1 MYVPNP
7 VVPLSVAV
15 LTTSYPL
22 EECSPSGIFVAR
34 LMEAMPSGVAVTI
47 ITPASTR
54 VGSPLIRKGIRI
66 LPVRYAPRA
75 MQLLAHEPGGLPVAL
90 RQSPILYAI
99 LPLLIVCLV
108 LKTLQSCRYARVLH
122 ANWAVN
128 GCIAGIVGG
137 LTGRPVLISL
147 RGEDVSRARVRLGA
161 RLTLALA
168 LRLSRRIVAVSHD
181 MAAWLC
187 ENFPW
192 AAGRISVIEN
202 GVAPAFLTIGAAR
215 SSRTLSSPLIVS
227 VGSLIPRKGHSVLIA
242 ALARCSDLPWR
253 LRLVGDG
260 SSRKSLVEQAKLL
273 GILERVDFAG
283 AQGPECIP
291 KHLAEASLFAFP
303 SLAEGR
309 PNALLEAMAAGLPI
323 VASEIDGVTELMTTR
338 VTGLLIPPRDDAAL
352 ATALRTLLTD
362 TAEASRLGVAAHA
375 HIEALGL
382 TWSAAAQ
389 RYTQFYRALVE
400 N

>member
-1 MYVPNP
+1 
-7 VVPLSVAV
+7 
-15 LTTSYPL
+15 
-22 EECSPSGIFVAR
+22 
-34 LMEAMPSGVAVTI
+34 MEAMPSGVAVTI

-54 VGSPLIRKGIRI
+54 VGLPLIRKGIHI

-99 LPLLIVCLV
+99 LPLLIGCLA
-108 LKTLQSCRYARVLH
+108 LKTLQSSGYARVLH

-128 GCIAGIVGG
+128 GCIAGIAGG

-168 LRLSRRIVAVSHD
+168 LRLSQRIVAVSHD

-202 GVAPAFLTIGAAR
+202 GVAPAFLAIGAAR
-215 SSRTLSSPLIVS
+215 SSQTRSDPLIVT
-227 VGSLIPRKGHSVLIA
+227 VGSLIPRKGHCVLIA

-253 LRLVGDG
+253 LRLIGDG
-260 SSRKSLVEQAKLL
+260 ASRKSLVEQAKLL
-273 GILERVDFAG
+273 GILERVEFAG
-283 AQGPECIP
+283 AQGPESIP

-303 SLAEGR
+303 SIAEGR

-338 VTGLLIPPRDDAAL
+338 VTGLLTPPHDDDAL

-362 TAEASRLGVAAHA
+362 TTEASRLGVAAHA

-389 RYTQFYRALVE
+389 RYTEFYRALAE